1 MNIFTIIHL
10 LFMIYVLAVP
20 LFSKC
25 HQTLF
30 LHISVLFLLLL
41 HWITNNDVCVLTE
54 IEQFFYPNKER
65 HDLFTNRLI
74 GSVYKINNNELREV
88 VLIIM
93 LFTMYKYTYYAGNKS
108 LILDMC

>member
-1 MNIFTIIHL
+1 MNIFTLIHL
-10 LFMIYVLAVP
+10 MFIVYVLTVP
-20 LFSKC
+20 LVSKC

-30 LHISVLFLLLL
+30 LHIWILFLLLL

-65 HDLFTNRLI
+65 QELFTNRLI
-74 GSVYKINNNELREV
+74 GSVYKINNNELREI

-93 LFTMYKYTYYAGNKS
+93 LFTIYKYLYYSANKS
-108 LILDMC
+108 LMQEC